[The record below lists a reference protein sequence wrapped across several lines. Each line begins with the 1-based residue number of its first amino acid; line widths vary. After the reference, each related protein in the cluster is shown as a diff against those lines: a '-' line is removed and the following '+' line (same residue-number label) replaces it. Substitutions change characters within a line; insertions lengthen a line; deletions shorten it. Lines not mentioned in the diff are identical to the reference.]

1 MEGKHTFISYE
12 DVLKMDLEDEAME
25 STQSEEERS
34 DTSEL
39 EETKGETKGLSQDEK
54 DYIDALV
61 MQLEEAKRKNSSNTI
76 QIEKRELARTTST
89 TSFVV
94 GVIAGAVALG
104 AGYIAY
110 DYISNRNSNI
120 VIE

>member
-39 EETKGETKGLSQDEK
+39 EETQGETKGLSQDEK

-76 QIEKRELARTTST
+76 QIEKRELARTTSK

>member
-25 STQSEEERS
+25 GTRSEEERS